1 MKFINRLSI
10 RAKLVVLCIIPLL
23 GLAYALQIDIRREL
37 NNKQTATQVLEGTSQ
52 IAEISKVIHE
62 FQVERALSLTL
73 LVAPSPS
80 LRQEIITQ
88 REQTDKVI
96 ASLGKLLRT
105 QGQSITQYGLIDSLP
120 AIRAKVN
127 ELKTRDE
134 IDPFYES
141 IKVVLLNEVSTILRN
156 SQNPMLKNH
165 LEEHLYVLYT
175 KDFLARIRSELAFAL
190 RGGAFTGTGYGDF
203 ASGKGKHEVKLARFR
218 NIASPELKAFFDKK
232 YRGPAVDK
240 TYQIIQAVFSDP
252 QLSRV
257 PFTYDEWWDAS
268 TASINMLKEI
278 EDYSTELITREAT
291 EQLALADGI
300 VFQNIAIAV
309 IVMLAIIAMVIFT
322 LRSILEAIGNIRV
335 AADRMAKGEV
345 GALIPVTTNDEIGA
359 LARSFNDMIGATRSF
374 SEIADTIG
382 RGDYTPVVA
391 IRGSA
396 DSLGIALRNMKDNLQ
411 TLSRDNETRN
421 WLLTGNTQLN
431 DSMRGE
437 KDVRTLAQDVIIQL
451 VKHMQGLIGAIYVV
465 DNGRLELTGTYAFHY
480 RKDNA
485 NRFNPGE
492 GLVGQAALEKKSI
505 VFNNIP
511 EDYIRIH
518 SGLGNTLPRSII
530 VFPFLFDGE
539 VKGVV
544 EIGSASEFSEL
555 HMQFLEMVGENIAIA
570 FNAAQSREKLKE
582 LLEETQRQAE
592 ELETQQE
599 ELKQSNE
606 ELLEKTN
613 LLEKSEAELKA
624 QQEELQQTN
633 EELEEKANLL
643 EEQKEKLEYAKVEI
657 ENKARDL
664 EVTSKYKSEFLAN
677 MSHELRTPLNS
688 ILILSQL
695 LAENKSGA
703 LAEKEVE
710 FCRNIHNAGTDL
722 LTLINEILD
731 LSKVESGRME
741 LDIAEMPISAIV
753 PAMDSMFRE
762 LAATRGIEFRIEV
775 HDKFADK
782 NITTDPQRLEQ
793 ILRNLL
799 SNAFKFTE
807 AKGTVTLNVHPAP
820 SDIAFKN
827 PSLYE
832 ASAIVAFSV
841 SDTGIGIPAHK
852 LAVIFEAFQQADG
865 STKRKYGGTGLGLSI
880 SRELSQVLG
889 GEIQVESQ
897 EGRGSTFT
905 LFLPM
910 TFRYEAASG
919 GRRVDIRERKP
930 AQAAMA
936 MKGTAIVS
944 EGHDK
949 VFVASDD
956 VRDDRHNL
964 SQNDKIILILE
975 DDPDFSGVLLHFV
988 RERGYKGI
996 TAGSGSVGLSL
1007 ARHYRPDA
1015 ILLDM
1020 KLPVMDGG
1028 EVLKHLKNDP
1038 ELRHIPVQIISGFD
1052 HRKESMELGAFD
1064 YLSKPVSAEGLQ
1076 TAFDKIEE
1084 FMNKKLKK
1092 LLIIEDDA
1100 KQSKA
1105 IRELIGNGDVK
1116 STAAFSGQEA
1126 LEMMAKTNFDCVILD
1141 LGLPDMSGFELLEK
1155 FRANEKL
1162 NKVPVIIYTAR
1173 DLSKAEH
1180 DRLVRFANTVVMKTV
1195 DSHERLLDETM
1206 LFLHRVE
1213 ANLPKDK
1220 QNIIRKLHRTDEVLR
1235 DRKVLVVDDDIRNI
1249 YSLTNVLEE
1258 QGVKCLTAENGKA
1271 ALKMLRDNPDTELV
1285 LMDVM
1290 MPEMD
1295 GFDATKAIRSIDDF
1309 RKLPVI
1315 ALTAKAMKGDRE
1327 KCLSVGMSDY
1337 IAKPLDVDKLLSLM
1351 RIWLYR

>member
-1 MKFINRLSI
+1 MNFFNRLSI

-37 NNKQTATQVLEGTSQ
+37 TNKRTAAQVLEGTSQ

-73 LVAPSPS
+73 LVAPNSS

-105 QGQSITQYGLIDSLP
+105 QGQSIAQYGLIDSLP

-127 ELKTRDE
+127 DLASRDE
-134 IDPFYES
+134 IDPFYER

-156 SQNPMLKNH
+156 SQNPTLKNH

-175 KDFLARIRSELAFAL
+175 KDFLAQIRSELAIAM
-190 RGGAFTGTGYGDF
+190 RSGVFTGTTYGDF

-218 NIASPELKAFFDKK
+218 NIASPELKAFFDQK
-232 YRGPAVDK
+232 YRGPSVDK

-252 QLSRV
+252 QLIHV

-268 TASINMLKEI
+268 TASINILKEV
-278 EDYSTELITREAT
+278 EDFSTELITREAT
-291 EQLALADGI
+291 EQLSLANGI
-300 VFQNIAIAV
+300 VLRNIAIAL
-309 IVMLAIIAMVIFT
+309 IIMLAIIAMVMFT
-322 LRSILEAIGNIRV
+322 LRSIIEAIGNIRA
-335 AADRMAKGEV
+335 AADRMAQGEV
-345 GALIPVTTNDEIGA
+345 GELVTITTNDEIGA
-359 LARSFNDMIGATRSF
+359 LARSFNDMIGATRNF
-374 SEIADTIG
+374 SEIANTIG
-382 RGDYTPVVA
+382 KGDYSPIVA
-391 IRGSA
+391 IRGSS
-396 DSLGIALRNMKDNLQ
+396 DTLGIALRNMKDSLQ
-411 TLSRDNETRN
+411 TLSRENEMRN
-421 WLLTGNTQLN
+421 WLLTGNSELN
-431 DSMRGE
+431 DSLRGE
-437 KDVRTLAQDVIIQL
+437 KDVRALAQDVIIQL
-451 VKHMQGLIGAIYVV
+451 VNYMQGLIGAIYLAE
-465 DNGRLELTGTYAFHY
+465 NGSLELTGMYAFDY
-480 RKDNA
+480 REGSPK
-485 NRFNPGE
+485 RFNPGE
-492 GLVGQAALEKKSI
+492 GLVGQAAIEKKSI

-511 EDYIRIH
+511 ENYIRIN
-518 SGLGNTLPRSII
+518 SGLGNAVPRSII
-530 VFPFLFDGE
+530 VFPFLMDGE

-544 EIGSASEFSEL
+544 EIGSASEFSAL
-555 HMQFLEMVGENIAIA
+555 HMQFLDMVGENIAIA
-570 FNAAQSREKLKE
+570 FNAAQSRQKLKE

-613 LLEKSEAELKA
+613 LLERSEAELKA

-643 EEQKEKLEYAKVEI
+643 EEQKEKLEFAKVEI

-664 EVTSKYKSEFLAN
+664 EITSKYKSEFLAN

-710 FCRNIHNAGTDL
+710 FCRNIYNAGTDL

-762 LAATRGIEFRIEV
+762 LATTRGIEFRIHV
-775 HDKFADK
+775 HDKLKDK
-782 NITTDPQRLEQ
+782 NMTTDEQRLEQ
-793 ILRNLL
+793 ILRNLV
-799 SNAFKFTE
+799 SNAFKFTD
-807 AKGTVTLNVHPAP
+807 AKGTVILNVHPAQ
-820 SDIAFKN
+820 SDTTFTN
-827 PSLYE
+827 PSLYD
-832 ASAIVAFSV
+832 AAAIVAFSV
-841 SDTGIGIPAHK
+841 TDTGIGIPAHK

-897 EGRGSTFT
+897 EGKGSTFT
-905 LFLPM
+905 LFLPV
-910 TFRYEAASG
+910 TFRHQSASG
-919 GRRVDIRERKP
+919 GRRVDIREKNPVASAVNMP
-930 AQAAMA
+930 ATLPEGYENNPAANDD
-936 MKGTAIVS
+936 VS
-944 EGHDK
+944 DDRNNLSENDK
-949 VFVASDD
+949 V
-956 VRDDRHNL
+956 
-964 SQNDKIILILE
+964 ILILE
-975 DDPDFSGVLLHFV
+975 DDPDFSSVLLHFV
-988 RERGYKGI
+988 RGRGYKGI
-996 TAGSGSVGLSL
+996 IAGSGSVGLSL

-1020 KLPVMDGG
+1020 KLPVMEGG

-1076 TAFDKIEE
+1076 SAFDKIEE
-1084 FMNKKLKK
+1084 FMKKKLKK

-1100 KQSKA
+1100 RQSKA

-1116 STAAFSGQEA
+1116 SSAAFSGQEA
-1126 LEMMAKTNFDCVILD
+1126 LDMMAKTNFDCVILD
-1141 LGLPDMSGFELLEK
+1141 LGLPDMTGFELLEK

-1162 NKVPVIIYTAR
+1162 NKVPVIIYTGR

-1235 DRKVLVVDDDIRNI
+1235 NRKVLVVDDDIRNI

-1258 QGVKCLTAENGKA
+1258 QGVNCLTAENGKV
-1271 ALKMLRDNPDTELV
+1271 ALKVLSDNPDTELV

-1295 GFDATKAIRSIDDF
+1295 GFEATKAIRSIDDF

-1337 IAKPLDVDKLLSLM
+1337 IAKPLNVDKLLSLM